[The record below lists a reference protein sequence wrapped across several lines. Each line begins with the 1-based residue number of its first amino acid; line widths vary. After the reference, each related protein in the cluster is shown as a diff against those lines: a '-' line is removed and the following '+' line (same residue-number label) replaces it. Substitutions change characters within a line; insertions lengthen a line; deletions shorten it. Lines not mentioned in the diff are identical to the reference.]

1 LPLFKLRE
9 GVVAVATAAAGYMQL
24 PLQSLLLLLC
34 GLQLP
39 RAEPLP

>member
-1 LPLFKLRE
+1 
-9 GVVAVATAAAGYMQL
+9 MQL